1 MAIGVRLLVHG
12 LQEQGKR
19 HDFGS
24 EGHTYDTEEGARACQ
39 RACSAP
45 GPTPRGAW
53 RLRSHTPT
61 AYRLPLQQ
69 GKDCLRAGVGLRQG
83 KGAGL

>member
-39 RACSAP
+39 RACSATRP
-45 GPTPRGAW
+45 HTSWGLASTGPYADGVQVTAAAGRGLLAS
-53 RLRSHTPT
+53 RR
-61 AYRLPLQQ
+61 
-69 GKDCLRAGVGLRQG
+69 
-83 KGAGL
+83 